1 MERVSPYLILAIS
14 LAANLISGTSNKIFS
29 SKQPSAALKSI
40 GVSAFSFVSCIT
52 LYIWGGFGQMSSF
65 TLLLGIL
72 FGVITF
78 FSSIMMIS
86 AFALGPWSYTY
97 VLVCLSMLLP
107 TFSGA
112 IFWGEKITLLQYIGT
127 LLVAVCIVLSV
138 EKNEADKKA
147 NLKWLFCTAIAFL
160 ASGSIGIMQKI
171 HQTSP
176 YAGELNEFLIVS
188 FLTGSVLSAVMAIV
202 LAVKN
207 KTENNQSAQKRS
219 AKEILVFIL
228 LFVLIGVGMAANHKL
243 NLYLVGVLPATV
255 FFPVV
260 NGGALIL
267 TSLTA
272 FIVFKEKLTKKQWIG
287 LLFGAAAVF
296 LLTVK
301 F

>member
-1 MERVSPYLILAIS
+1 MGRKNNTASVYRNFVCDCLY
-14 LAANLISGTSNKIFS
+14 
-29 SKQPSAALKSI
+29 
-40 GVSAFSFVSCIT
+40 SAFS
-52 LYIWGGFGQMSSF
+52 
-65 TLLLGIL
+65 
-72 FGVITF
+72 
-78 FSSIMMIS
+78 
-86 AFALGPWSYTY
+86 
-97 VLVCLSMLLP
+97 
-107 TFSGA
+107 
-112 IFWGEKITLLQYIGT
+112 
-127 LLVAVCIVLSV
+127 

-171 HQTSP
+171 HQTST

-207 KTENNQSAQKRS
+207 KTENNQSVQKRS

-272 FIVFKEKLTKKQWIG
+272 FIVFKEKLTKNNGQVFYLG
-287 LLFGAAAVF
+287 LPQYFC
-296 LLTVK
+296 
-301 F
+301 